1 MDRRKSAAEARRALD
16 RVLSPYRALT
26 HHRPPRGWARAIRDA
41 FGMTAGQLG
50 ARMGVTQ
57 PTIQKLERSE
67 QEGTIQLGSLR
78 RLAEALDCE
87 LVYVFVPR
95 QRLEQTYEAAARDG
109 CAPGAPGDQPLHGAR
124 RPGSRRPRGGRPPA
138 AVHRDR
144 TRSARSLGRAV
155 LSDEDLH
162 GGDDAA
168 TNLTPEE
175 RIGLIPTWM
184 VSRDDLNRAERAN
197 IAAGLRWARR
207 GRFDVLDP
215 AGLFNLHRRMFGDVW
230 RWAGKPRESEKNIGV
245 ADWWKVREHLHQL
258 TGDVAAQVDAG
269 ARPAD
274 EIAVDFHHRM
284 VSIHVFPNGNG
295 RHARLSAD
303 LLAERLGRES
313 FSWGQADLVHPSQTR
328 AAYIAALK
336 AADGFDLKPLVAFAR
351 S

>member
-1 MDRRKSAAEARRALD
+1 
-16 RVLSPYRALT
+16 
-26 HHRPPRGWARAIRDA
+26 
-41 FGMTAGQLG
+41 
-50 ARMGVTQ
+50 
-57 PTIQKLERSE
+57 
-67 QEGTIQLGSLR
+67 
-78 RLAEALDCE
+78 
-87 LVYVFVPR
+87 
-95 QRLEQTYEAAARDG
+95 
-109 CAPGAPGDQPLHGAR
+109 
-124 RPGSRRPRGGRPPA
+124 
-138 AVHRDR
+138 
-144 TRSARSLGRAV
+144 

-175 RIGLIPTWM
+175 RIGLIPTWI

-215 AGLFNLHRRMFGDVW
+215 ASLFTLHRRMFGDVW

-258 TGDVAAQVDAG
+258 TGDVAAQVAAG

-274 EIAVDFHHRM
+274 EIAIDFHHRL

-303 LLAERLGRES
+303 LMAERLGAQP
-313 FSWGQADLVHPSQTR
+313 FSWGQVDLVHPGQTR

-336 AADGFDLKPLVAFAR
+336 AADGFDLGPLIAFAR